1 MNVLYLNISKAFDTV
16 SHNILV
22 SKLRKCGT
30 DDCVVR
36 WIENWL
42 TGIVQRILI
51 SGTES
56 SWRPVA
62 SGVPQGLILGL
73 ILFIIFV
80 NDLNE
85 GMECT
90 PSEFA
95 DDSKLGRV
103 ADTPGSCVA
112 IQETWTD
119 LRVGQRGTLCGS
131 TRASVESYTRGAI
144 TASISTGQGPTY
156 WKIAMQRSCMSWQ
169 TTG

>member
-1 MNVLYLNISKAFDTV
+1 M
-16 SHNILV
+16 
-22 SKLRKCGT
+22 
-30 DDCVVR
+30 
-36 WIENWL
+36 
-42 TGIVQRILI
+42 
-51 SGTES
+51 
-56 SWRPVA
+56 A
-62 SGVPQGLILGL
+62 SGPPKYTAFLLLLLLLLQLLPVVSVVPQGLILGL

-119 LRVGQRGTLCGS
+119 LRVGQRGTL
-131 TRASVESYTRGAI
+131 
-144 TASISTGQGPTY
+144 
-156 WKIAMQRSCMSWQ
+156 
-169 TTG
+169 